1 MTLLTDEALAWVGH
15 ETVFEGDEITESEV
29 QAFVFA
35 SEDLHPSYLGER
47 EGQFAGVPAAAPPML
62 YYGVTRPYVALDDYA
77 PDGTF
82 GGHRPPIGV
91 GQSMGGTLSVEWLR
105 PLRVG
110 DRLTGIRTLKS
121 MEEKE
126 GARRSFVLITYET
139 IYRDQTGEEVIRE
152 HYDQIAF

>member
-1 MTLLTDEALAWVGH
+1 MTLLTEEALAWIGN
-15 ETVFEGDEITESEV
+15 ETVFAGDEITEATV
-29 QAFVFA
+29 RAFVFA
-35 SEDLHPSYLGER
+35 SEDLHPSYLGEN
-47 EGQFAGVPAAAPPML
+47 EANLAGVNATAPPML
-62 YYGVTRPYVALDDYA
+62 YYGVTRPYVPLDQYA

-82 GGHRPPIGV
+82 DGHRPPIGV

-110 DRLTGIRTLKS
+110 DRLIGVRTLKS
-121 MEEKE
+121 MEEKA